1 VDSSILPPQD
11 DGVMS
16 CSLCTPPLV
25 ALHAVLLVSLVMLYG
40 GLLHRRF
47 GFHFHTATPFSASTA
62 CGGRRRQVLYHPPHH
77 QREHYMVACHM
88 VTSSR
93 DRSCRRIKCGCLN
106 SLLLPAMMLT
116 IMMFMVGCAWRW
128 TGFTTPSKHAK
139 SHAMTNTSHRHGAG
153 VQQALSGSFYQPVC
167 AWDSLQEQNVPV
179 GAPHTLRMF
188 RW

>member
-1 VDSSILPPQD
+1 MRYCSSPWSCFIQD
-11 DGVMS
+11 CFIGGS
-16 CSLCTPPLV
+16 AFIFIPPPLSRQ
-25 ALHAVLLVSLVMLYG
+25 ALHAVGAGVRSCI
-40 GLLHRRF
+40 
-47 GFHFHTATPFSASTA
+47 TPLTTNASITWW
-62 CGGRRRQVLYHPPHH
+62 R
-77 QREHYMVACHM
+77 HM

-116 IMMFMVGCAWRW
+116 MVMFMVGCAWRW

-139 SHAMTNTSHRHGAG
+139 NHAMTNTSHRHGAG
-153 VQQALSGSFYQPVC
+153 VQQALIGSFYQPVC

-188 RW
+188 RR